1 MTRREED
8 GIAADSELYE
18 GLLESTGDED
28 VKGPVRRTSSVAG
41 GIAND
46 AQAFEGILSESTD
59 TARTLDSNWIYELD
73 GRVFGPLKPTELL
86 ELLYS
91 GEITGDTLLAPEE
104 TGELQPLNRFGVFRV
119 HLPKAKQQQEARR
132 EAQRREK
139 AEAKARLTR
148 RIGFILS
155 AAGVLGVLS
164 AGVAYW
170 IRAERRETAA
180 REKAIK
186 EAKLK
191 QELDSLLA
199 SVTIQPPLLPLVDEE
214 EAETAPQAD
223 PSLPSDRKSSKR
235 SSGHSRRRARGVAR
249 MTGAAELT
257 NQEVMSGVA
266 RAFGGFKRCI
276 VAQIQRDPDSVP
288 SELVLIFSIGNDGV
302 PKDFSLKDRRLRTAP
317 ISACMA
323 KQLAQVTWR
332 AFKGEVRNVEY
343 PITISR

>member
-1 MTRREED
+1 MVRREGD
-8 GIAADSELYE
+8 GIADDAKLYE

-28 VKGPVRRTSSVAG
+28 LQRPAGRASSAVD
-41 GIAND
+41 GIAHD
-46 AQAFEGILSESTD
+46 AQEFEGILSESTD
-59 TARTLDSNWIYELD
+59 TARTLDSNWIYELN
-73 GRVFGPLKPTELL
+73 GQVFGPLKPTELL

-91 GEITGDTLLAPEE
+91 GEISGETLLAPEE

-119 HLPKAKQQQEARR
+119 HLPKAKQQQDARR
-132 EAQRREK
+132 EALRREK
-139 AEAKARLTR
+139 TEAKARLVR
-148 RIGFILS
+148 RVGFILS

-180 REKAIK
+180 KEKAAK

-191 QELDSLLA
+191 QELESLLA

-214 EAETAPQAD
+214 EADTPQTEPATN
-223 PSLPSDRKSSKR
+223 SGRKSTKR
-235 SSGHSRRRARGVAR
+235 RGASSRRRTRGVAR
-249 MTGAAELT
+249 MSGTAELT

-276 VAQIQRDPDSVP
+276 VAQIQRDPESVP

-302 PKDFSLKDRRLRTAP
+302 PKDFSLKDRGLRKAP

-323 KQLAQVTWR
+323 KQLAQVSWR